1 MISNGNST
9 EWSPIRSVITRVIY
23 IYIYIYIYVYIYIFL
38 LLINHKNYNFQ
49 EKSVEE

>member
-1 MISNGNST
+1 MISNGNSA

-23 IYIYIYIYVYIYIFL
+23 IYIYIYIYFFF

>member
-9 EWSPIRSVITRVIY
+9 EWSPIQSVITRVIY
-23 IYIYIYIYVYIYIFL
+23 IYIYFFFL
-38 LLINHKNYNFQ
+38 LLINHKNYDFQ

>member
-23 IYIYIYIYVYIYIFL
+23 IYIYIFYFIFFL
-38 LLINHKNYNFQ
+38 LLINHKNYDFQ

>member
-23 IYIYIYIYVYIYIFL
+23 IYIYIFL
-38 LLINHKNYNFQ
+38 LLINHKNYDFQ